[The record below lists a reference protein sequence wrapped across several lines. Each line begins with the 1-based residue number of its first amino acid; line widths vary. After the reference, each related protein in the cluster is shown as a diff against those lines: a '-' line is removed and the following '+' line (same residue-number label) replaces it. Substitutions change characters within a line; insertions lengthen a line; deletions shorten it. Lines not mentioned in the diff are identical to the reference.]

1 MISKAIRCG
10 ALSSVLLTLLLMAL
24 SLPSRSAPG
33 LTESEL
39 KAVFLLRL
47 PQFVSWPDNQSATI
61 FCVTQTSELSALLQE
76 IVAAEP
82 RGREVRPLIADQVNS
97 CDVVFGPVTGK
108 TSDLTL
114 AQGVLWVS
122 DQPGFARNGGMVELK
137 RNGARMGL
145 VINLPALES
154 AGLRASSKLL
164 QLSEVLGDLPSDA

>member
-1 MISKAIRCG
+1 M
-10 ALSSVLLTLLLMAL
+10 
-24 SLPSRSAPG
+24 
-33 LTESEL
+33 
-39 KAVFLLRL
+39 
-47 PQFVSWPDNQSATI
+47 
-61 FCVTQTSELSALLQE
+61 
-76 IVAAEP
+76 
-82 RGREVRPLIADQVNS
+82 RPLIADQVNS